1 MESAADAPKGEEVLP
16 KLKSLLTTAA
26 HIDIFQAALPDRV
39 TRRYRVSC
47 QIIKRCKPD
56 DPVTLKARLCDLFFN
71 VYFSIVKMRAEGGKL
86 MSWRHTNIDQKCR
99 RCTHPSPNIWN
110 CKHSRNALCKD
121 NNKTKKK
128 KADRRLKSIWLKKK
142 VTEKFSVIFQCQEIT
157 ISRNKAGRRNEIW
170 KKILPGILEFRNKE
184 NTFLCRF
191 PTWKKESKQ
200 SLGVLR

>member
-1 MESAADAPKGEEVLP
+1 MPPRAK
-16 KLKSLLTTAA
+16 KCFQNWSLFSPPELSWAELENVDMRGA
-26 HIDIFQAALPDRV
+26 YRHFPAQPDRV

-142 VTEKFSVIFQCQEIT
+142 SDPRNFQ
-157 ISRNKAGRRNEIW
+157 
-170 KKILPGILEFRNKE
+170 
-184 NTFLCRF
+184 
-191 PTWKKESKQ
+191 
-200 SLGVLR
+200 

>member
-1 MESAADAPKGEEVLP
+1 MKTSFFFLNSSTTHKRDTHRTISDLQLDNTMESAADAPKGEEVLP

-26 HIDIFQAALPDRV
+26 HIDIFQLCRSALPDRV
-39 TRRYRVSC
+39 TRRYRVSR

-128 KADRRLKSIWLKKK
+128 SRPPTKKYLVKKK
-142 VTEKFSVIFQCQEIT
+142 SDREIFSNFPV
-157 ISRNKAGRRNEIW
+157 SRNYH
-170 KKILPGILEFRNKE
+170 L
-184 NTFLCRF
+184 
-191 PTWKKESKQ
+191 S
-200 SLGVLR
+200 

>member
-128 KADRRLKSIWLKKK
+128 SRPPTKKYLVKKK
-142 VTEKFSVIFQCQEIT
+142 SDREIFSNFPV
-157 ISRNKAGRRNEIW
+157 SRNYH
-170 KKILPGILEFRNKE
+170 L
-184 NTFLCRF
+184 
-191 PTWKKESKQ
+191 S
-200 SLGVLR
+200 